1 MKKSILIIAA
11 AISLMTSCKTPNPK
25 EDEAVIRQRDS
36 LLAVID
42 ERESS
47 VNEFMESFNEVERNL
62 DSVSAHQHII
72 SMSSDKDLKANHK
85 DRMNAQIKAI
95 NDLMEANKKK
105 LKQLGSKLNKADKR
119 NAQLEK
125 TIAMLNDQLNQKYTE
140 LNDLN
145 ERLNGL
151 NIQVAQL
158 QTSVEDL
165 TTQNTSQA
173 EEISA
178 KTSELHTAYYIV
190 GESKELQEANLIDKK
205 GGLLGMGKTA
215 KLSDNLDNS
224 KFTRI
229 DYTQVTVIP
238 VNSKDMKIITSH
250 PVDSYTIDK
259 TGKTID
265 DIRITDPERFWSAS
279 KYLVITK

>member
-11 AISLMTSCKTPNPK
+11 AISLMTACKNQNPQ
-25 EDEAVIRQRDS
+25 EDEAVVRQRDS
-36 LLAVID
+36 LLAVIN

-62 DSVSAHQHII
+62 DSVSARQHII
-72 SMSSDKDLKANHK
+72 SMTSDGDLKGNRKEHI
-85 DRMNAQIKAI
+85 NSQIKAI

-105 LKQLGSKLNKADKR
+105 LKQLGGKLNKADKR

-145 ERLNGL
+145 ERLNSL
-151 NIQVAQL
+151 NLQVAQL

-165 TTQNTSQA
+165 NTQNASQA

-190 GESKELQEANLIDKK
+190 GESKELREANLIDKK

-229 DYTQVTVIP
+229 DYTQITLIP

-250 PVDSYTIDK
+250 PVDSYAIDK
-259 TGKTID
+259 TGKMID

>member
-11 AISLMTSCKTPNPK
+11 AISLMTACKNQNPQ
-25 EDEAVIRQRDS
+25 EDEAVVRQRDS

-47 VNEFMESFNEVERNL
+47 VNDFIASFNEVERNL
-62 DSVSAHQHII
+62 DSVSARQHII
-72 SMSSDKDLKANHK
+72 SMSTDKDLKGNQKEH
-85 DRMNAQIKAI
+85 MNSQIKAI
-95 NDLMEANKKK
+95 NELMEANKKK
-105 LKQLGSKLNKADKR
+105 LKQLSSKLNKADKR
-119 NAQLEK
+119 NSQLEK

-145 ERLNGL
+145 ERLNSL
-151 NIQVAQL
+151 NLQVAQL

-165 TTQNTSQA
+165 TVQNTSQA

-205 GGLLGMGKTA
+205 GGLLGIGKTA

-229 DYTQVTVIP
+229 DYTQTTLIP
-238 VNSKDMKIITSH
+238 VNSKDFKMVTSH
-250 PVDSYTIDK
+250 PADSYTIDK
-259 TGKTID
+259 TGKTVD